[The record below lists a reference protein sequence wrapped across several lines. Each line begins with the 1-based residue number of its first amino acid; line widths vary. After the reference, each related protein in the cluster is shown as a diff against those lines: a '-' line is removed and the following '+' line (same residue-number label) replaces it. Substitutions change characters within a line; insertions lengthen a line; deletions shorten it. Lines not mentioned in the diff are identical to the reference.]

1 MIWRLGFC
9 RVRRANDRESL
20 RAERKAQQNA
30 EGERLHTA
38 VSLCIICAMEKSK
51 LRRAQRLKHHRQ
63 ARRAGDFE
71 TTRAGKSKATAFRS
85 MFTPLTERKLA
96 GGARLSIFLYN
107 QIAHGFRFGI
117 FAPISNCQSNAALF
131 RVAIVAEFWFRV
143 SLSSNATILSPGT
156 RLRRLAFV
164 KLRRS
169 RGYRAAGSGIPN
181 HFLNNASILL
191 PRA

>member
-1 MIWRLGFC
+1 MVWRLGFR

-51 LRRAQRLKHHRQ
+51 LRRAQRLKHHLQ

-96 GGARLSIFLYN
+96 GPAGLSIFLYN
-107 QIAHGFRFGI
+107 QNPRDFRF
-117 FAPISNCQSNAALF
+117 
-131 RVAIVAEFWFRV
+131 
-143 SLSSNATILSPGT
+143 
-156 RLRRLAFV
+156 
-164 KLRRS
+164 
-169 RGYRAAGSGIPN
+169 
-181 HFLNNASILL
+181 
-191 PRA
+191 